1 MIKLGRTI
9 QAQPTAARSLFLSTL
24 PLPTRVTYAPG
35 SVVEA
40 VRVWLRQLKDK
51 RRKEGPAFGMQCQTN
66 QCAFRRQQTW
76 RWPGHCSC
84 PRDRWCHV
92 SHEILLMA

>member
-9 QAQPTAARSLFLSTL
+9 RAQPTAARSLFLSTL

-40 VRVWLRQLKDK
+40 VRVWLRQVKVGCSTK
-51 RRKEGPAFGMQCQTN
+51 RINVPFDDS
-66 QCAFRRQQTW
+66 RRGDGQVIVPVHVTV
-76 RWPGHCSC
+76 GVT
-84 PRDRWCHV
+84 CHTQPKF
-92 SHEILLMA
+92 